1 MGFIQVNDKEKE
13 RIMHNFKE
21 LHVWQNSVELATEIY
36 QLTKSYPKNEI
47 YGLTSQIRR
56 CSISISSN
64 IAEGAGRSGKKEF
77 KYFLNI
83 AYGSSFELE
92 TQLIISK
99 HLKYVDDDR
108 FESLYDNLTEIQKM
122 LYNLIKSI
130 D

>member
-1 MGFIQVNDKEKE
+1 
-13 RIMHNFKE
+13 MHNFKE
-21 LHVWQNSVELATEIY
+21 LNVWQNSVDLATEIY
-36 QLTKSYPKNEI
+36 QMTKVYPKSEI

-99 HLKYVDDDR
+99 NLNYVDHEK
-108 FESLYDNLTEIQKM
+108 FEFLNEKIVEIQKM
-122 LYNLIKSI
+122 LYKLIKSLN
-130 D
+130 

>member
-1 MGFIQVNDKEKE
+1 MGFIQVNDKERE

-36 QLTKSYPKNEI
+36 QLTKNYPKNER

-99 HLKYVDDDR
+99 NLKYIDDDR

-122 LYNLIKSI
+122 LFNLIKSI
-130 D
+130 N

>member
-1 MGFIQVNDKEKE
+1 
-13 RIMHNFKE
+13 MHNFKE
-21 LHVWQNSVELATEIY
+21 LNVWQSSVNLATEIY
-36 QLTKSYPKNEI
+36 RVTKTYPKNEM

-77 KYFLNI
+77 RYFLNI

-99 HLKYVDDDR
+99 NLNYVDHEK
-108 FESLYDNLTEIQKM
+108 FEFLNEKIVEIQKM
-122 LYNLIKSI
+122 LYKLIKSLT
-130 D
+130 

>member
-1 MGFIQVNDKEKE
+1 
-13 RIMHNFKE
+13 MHNFKE

-36 QLTKSYPKNEI
+36 QLTKRYPKDEI

-99 HLKYVDDDR
+99 NLKYVDDDR
-108 FESLYDNLTEIQKM
+108 FESLYDKLTEIQKM

-130 D
+130 Y